1 MKNINIARLE
11 YLDCSLP
18 IANPED
24 DGFLQAREVPN
35 ETAKKKRQEF
45 VGLTFP
51 KRKIAPENG
60 WLED

>member
-24 DGFLQAREVPN
+24 DGFLKAPEVPN
-35 ETAKKKRQEF
+35 ETAKRKRQELG
-45 VGLTFP
+45 GLTFP
-51 KRKIAPENG
+51 KLKIHST
-60 WLED
+60 